1 MKITLTCIFAALIS
15 FVSNGSAA
23 EFPQKPVKMII
34 PAPAG
39 SAPDALGR
47 LLAQKLNTAWGH
59 QVVIENVVGA
69 GGDIGTDRGA
79 KASPDGYTMLMGLN
93 GPMSVN
99 KTLNDKLS
107 FDPVR
112 DLAPVTLL
120 MKGPNLLVVNPR
132 VPVNNLQELIAFAKS
147 NPGRLTYG
155 HPGAGTSLHLA
166 AELLSQ
172 MAGIQLKA
180 VPYKSSAQMTVDV
193 LGNHIDLIF
202 HNVPVVLPHVKSGA
216 LRAIAITSLSRN
228 PNLPSIPTI
237 SESGLA
243 GYEITSWQAIY
254 VPVATPKSII
264 AKMNS
269 DLSRALA
276 EPDVQGWMAANMVTA
291 GGGSPAELAAFQA
304 AETTKWKDLI
314 RTAKIKAE

>member
-107 FDPVR
+107 YDPVR

-228 PNLPSIPTI
+228 PNLPSIPTF

>member
-107 FDPVR
+107 YDPVR

-228 PNLPSIPTI
+228 PNLPSIPTF

-304 AETTKWKDLI
+304 AETTKWRDLI

>member
-107 FDPVR
+107 YDPVR

>member
-23 EFPQKPVKMII
+23 EFPLKPVKMII

-107 FDPVR
+107 YDPVR

>member
-107 FDPVR
+107 YDPVR

-228 PNLPSIPTI
+228 PNLPSIPTF

-276 EPDVQGWMAANMVTA
+276 EPDVQAWMAANMVTA

>member
-79 KASPDGYTMLMGLN
+79 KASSDGYTMLMGLN

-107 FDPVR
+107 YDPVR

-147 NPGRLTYG
+147 NPGTLTYG

>member
-180 VPYKSSAQMTVDV
+180 VPYKSSAQLTVDV

-291 GGGSPAELAAFQA
+291 GGGSPTELAAFQA

>member
-23 EFPQKPVKMII
+23 EFPQKPAKMII

-107 FDPVR
+107 YDPVR

>member
-304 AETTKWKDLI
+304 AETTKWRDLI

>member
-1 MKITLTCIFAALIS
+1 MKITFTCIFAALIS

-107 FDPVR
+107 YDPVR

-228 PNLPSIPTI
+228 PNLPSIPTF

>member
-1 MKITLTCIFAALIS
+1 
-15 FVSNGSAA
+15 
-23 EFPQKPVKMII
+23 
-34 PAPAG
+34 
-39 SAPDALGR
+39 
-47 LLAQKLNTAWGH
+47 
-59 QVVIENVVGA
+59 
-69 GGDIGTDRGA
+69 
-79 KASPDGYTMLMGLN
+79 
-93 GPMSVN
+93 
-99 KTLNDKLS
+99 
-107 FDPVR
+107 
-112 DLAPVTLL
+112 

-228 PNLPSIPTI
+228 PNLPSIPTF

-276 EPDVQGWMAANMVTA
+276 EPDVQAWMAANMVTA

-304 AETTKWKDLI
+304 AETTKWRDLI

>member
-1 MKITLTCIFAALIS
+1 MKTSLTCIFAAL
-15 FVSNGSAA
+15 VSLAWDAGAA
-23 EFPQKPVKMII
+23 EFPEKPVKMII

-47 LLAQKLNTAWGH
+47 LLAQKLDAAWGH

-69 GGDIGTDRGA
+69 GGDIGTDRGT
-79 KASPDGYTMLMGLN
+79 KSTPDGYTMLMGLN

-99 KTLNDKLS
+99 KSLNEKLPY
-107 FDPVR
+107 DPVR

-228 PNLPSIPTI
+228 PNLPSIPTF
-237 SESGLA
+237 SESGLT

-254 VPVATPKSII
+254 VPAATPESII
-264 AKMNS
+264 AKMNA

-304 AETTKWKDLI
+304 AETTKWKNLI

>member
-107 FDPVR
+107 YDPVR

-228 PNLPSIPTI
+228 PNLPSIPTF

-291 GGGSPAELAAFQA
+291 GGGSPAELAAFQT
-304 AETTKWKDLI
+304 AETTKWRDLI